1 MKSVAQKYI
10 LLIELRSIFFLF
22 LFKCISEK
30 LNFENRKWKTE
41 KAKFEIENVAMNSAK
56 IQLFVPKDESSSA
69 NSRFVSWLFQ
79 FLSEFLSLNRN
90 FSYICDG

>member
-1 MKSVAQKYI
+1 M
-10 LLIELRSIFFLF
+10 
-22 LFKCISEK
+22 KCISEK

-41 KAKFEIENVAMNSAK
+41 KPKFEIENVAMNSAK

-79 FLSEFLSLNRN
+79 FLSEFLSLNQYFVYFWNVKCRN
-90 FSYICDG
+90 TPRDKAAKRWASVS